1 MVTITET
8 TEIVTKPKLDEVMQ
22 PSFKRWLKHLLHMP
36 ASKRFFNQ
44 QDQHAIAQAVTEA
57 EQGHVGEIQVVIEGH
72 MPAREAYYLDTRGR
86 AKQLFAE
93 LGVWDTEEAYY
104 LDTRGRAKQLFA
116 ELGVW
121 DTELNS
127 GILLYLNLCERKVEI
142 VIDRG
147 IQQATTQ
154 QVWNEVCKSIIDKM
168 KQQQY
173 RQALVDGVTQ
183 IGTILDQFYAN
194 KIQDKADELSNSPIM
209 LN

>member
-1 MVTITET
+1 MVTTTET

-44 QDQHAIAQAVTEA
+44 QDQHAIAQSVAAA

-86 AKQLFAE
+86 AKQLFS
-93 LGVWDTEEAYY
+93 
-104 LDTRGRAKQLFA
+104 

-154 QVWNEVCKSIIDKM
+154 QVWNEVCQSIIEKM
-168 KQQQY
+168 AQREY
-173 RQALVDGVTQ
+173 RLALTDGVTQ
-183 IGTILDQFYAN
+183 IGTILDHFYAN
-194 KIQDKADELSNSPIM
+194 KIEDKADELSNSPIM

>member
-1 MVTITET
+1 MVTTTET

-44 QDQHAIAQAVTEA
+44 QDQHAIAQAVTAA

-93 LGVWDTEEAYY
+93 LGVWDTE
-104 LDTRGRAKQLFA
+104 
-116 ELGVW
+116 
-121 DTELNS
+121 LNR

-154 QVWNEVCKSIIDKM
+154 QVWDEVCQGMIEKM
-168 KQQQY
+168 AQREY
-173 RQALVDGVTQ
+173 RLALTDGVIQ
-183 IGTILDQFYAN
+183 IGTILDHFYAN
-194 KIQDKADELSNSPIM
+194 KIEDKADELSNSPIM

>member
-1 MVTITET
+1 
-8 TEIVTKPKLDEVMQ
+8 
-22 PSFKRWLKHLLHMP
+22 
-36 ASKRFFNQ
+36 
-44 QDQHAIAQAVTEA
+44 
-57 EQGHVGEIQVVIEGH
+57 
-72 MPAREAYYLDTRGR
+72 
-86 AKQLFAE
+86 
-93 LGVWDTEEAYY
+93 
-104 LDTRGRAKQLFA
+104 
-116 ELGVW
+116 
-121 DTELNS
+121 
-127 GILLYLNLCERKVEI
+127 

>member
-1 MVTITET
+1 MVTTTET
-8 TEIVTKPKLDEVMQ
+8 TEIVTKPKLDEMVQ

-44 QDQHAIAQAVTEA
+44 QDQHAIAQAVAAA
-57 EQGHVGEIQVVIEGH
+57 EHGHIGEIQVVIEGH

-93 LGVWDTEEAYY
+93 LGVWDTE
-104 LDTRGRAKQLFA
+104 
-116 ELGVW
+116 
-121 DTELNS
+121 LNS
-127 GILLYLNLCERKVEI
+127 GILLYVNLCERKVEI

-154 QVWNEVCKSIIDKM
+154 QVWDEVCKSIIEKM
-168 KQQQY
+168 SQQQY

-183 IGTILDQFYAN
+183 IGTILDHFYAN
-194 KIQDKADELSNSPIM
+194 KIQDKADELNNSPIM

>member
-1 MVTITET
+1 MVKTIET
-8 TEIVTKPKLDEVMQ
+8 TEIITKPKLDEVVQ

-44 QDQHAIAQAVTEA
+44 QDQHAIAQAVAAA
-57 EQGHVGEIQVVIEGH
+57 EHGHIGEIQVVIEGH
-72 MPAREAYYLDTRGR
+72 MPAR
-86 AKQLFAE
+86 
-93 LGVWDTEEAYY
+93 EAYY

-147 IQQATTQ
+147 ITDATTQ
-154 QVWNEVCKSIIDKM
+154 EVWDEVCQCIIEKM
-168 KQQQY
+168 SQQQY
-173 RQALVDGVTQ
+173 RLALTDGVTQ
-183 IGTILDQFYAN
+183 IGSILDHFYAN
-194 KIQDKADELSNSPIM
+194 KIQYKADELSNSPIM

>member
-1 MVTITET
+1 M
-8 TEIVTKPKLDEVMQ
+8 
-22 PSFKRWLKHLLHMP
+22 
-36 ASKRFFNQ
+36 
-44 QDQHAIAQAVTEA
+44 
-57 EQGHVGEIQVVIEGH
+57 
-72 MPAREAYYLDTRGR
+72 
-86 AKQLFAE
+86 
-93 LGVWDTEEAYY
+93 
-104 LDTRGRAKQLFA
+104 
-116 ELGVW
+116 W

>member
-1 MVTITET
+1 MVTKTET
-8 TEIVTKPKLDEVMQ
+8 TEIVTCPKTQEIQQ

-44 QDQHAIAQAVTEA
+44 QDQHAIAQSVAAA

-72 MPAREAYYLDTRGR
+72 MPAR
-86 AKQLFAE
+86 
-93 LGVWDTEEAYY
+93 EAYY

-154 QVWNEVCKSIIDKM
+154 QVWDEVCQGVIEKM
-168 KQQQY
+168 SQREY

-183 IGTILDQFYAN
+183 IGSILDQFYAN
-194 KIQDKADELSNSPIM
+194 KIDDKADFITFSTNVLLIFYKLFKLLCN
-209 LN
+209 

>member
-1 MVTITET
+1 MVTTTET
-8 TEIVTKPKLDEVMQ
+8 TDIITKPKLDEVVQ

-44 QDQHAIAQAVTEA
+44 QDQYAIAQAVTEA

-93 LGVWDTEEAYY
+93 LGVWDTE
-104 LDTRGRAKQLFA
+104 
-116 ELGVW
+116 
-121 DTELNS
+121 LNS
-127 GILLYLNLCERKVEI
+127 GILLYLNLCDRKVEI

-147 IQQATTQ
+147 IRQATTQ
-154 QVWNEVCKSIIDKM
+154 QVWDEVCQCIIEKM
-168 KQQQY
+168 SQQQY
-173 RQALVDGVTQ
+173 RQALVDAVTE

-194 KIQDKADELSNSPIM
+194 KIEDKADELSNLPIM

>member
-1 MVTITET
+1 MVTTTET
-8 TEIVTKPKLDEVMQ
+8 TEIVTKPKLDEVVQ
-22 PSFKRWLKHLLHMP
+22 PSFKRWLKHLLHML

-44 QDQHAIAQAVTEA
+44 QDQHAIAQAVAAA
-57 EQGHVGEIQVVIEGH
+57 EHGHVGEIQVVIEGH
-72 MPAREAYYLDTRGR
+72 MPAR
-86 AKQLFAE
+86 
-93 LGVWDTEEAYY
+93 EAYY

-154 QVWNEVCKSIIDKM
+154 QVWDEVCQGIIAKM
-168 KQQQY
+168 AQQQY
-173 RQALVDGVTQ
+173 QRALVDAVAQ
-183 IGTILDQFYAN
+183 IGTILQDFYKDQSLDLAN
-194 KIQDKADELSNSPIM
+194 ELGNAPIM